1 MPEGLGRLSIIVFDG
16 EFARIH
22 YALVMASAA
31 AATNR
36 PATLFF
42 TGRALNAL
50 IPKGW
55 RMLEGDAA
63 EADARLAERGV
74 ATFSELLE
82 ACRDLGVRFI
92 ACEMGLRA
100 EGIDRAD
107 IDPALRVE
115 VAGIV
120 TFLNDARPDGGLL
133 FV

>member
-16 EFARIH
+16 GFARIH
-22 YALVMASAA
+22 YALAMAGAA

-50 IPKGW
+50 VPDGW
-55 RMLEGDAA
+55 RRLEGDAA
-63 EADARLAERGV
+63 EADACLARRGV

-107 IDPALRVE
+107 LDPALRVE
-115 VAGIV
+115 VAGLV
-120 TFLNDARPDGGLL
+120 TFMNEARPEGGLL